1 MTFKGS
7 SSSAEAQPALPT
19 AQAQPTKPSTA
30 SRINRWFERHWL
42 LAFNGGWAVFVT
54 LPWLAPVLM
63 ALGLTWPGRAVYFMY
78 NFFCHQL
85 PERSWFLFGERFSY
99 TQAEIAT
106 AWGRPLYDIS
116 SELVRRHFIGTPE
129 MGWKVAWSDRMV
141 AMYTSI
147 LLFGLVYAFLR
158 ERGFRFRGISWWWFL
173 IFILPLALDGTT
185 HLINDVLRLDFRQT
199 NEWAMV
205 LTGNIFP
212 RAFYVDDMFGSLNSL
227 LRIISGILFGFGV
240 VAFMWPMMDNE
251 FAPNTPAH
259 FSRVKS

>member
-1 MTFKGS
+1 
-7 SSSAEAQPALPT
+7 
-19 AQAQPTKPSTA
+19 
-30 SRINRWFERHWL
+30 
-42 LAFNGGWAVFVT
+42 
-54 LPWLAPVLM
+54 
-63 ALGLTWPGRAVYFMY
+63 MY

-99 TQAEIAT
+99 TQAEIAA

-227 LRIISGILFGFGV
+227 LRIISGILFVFGV

-259 FSRVKS
+259 LSRVKS